1 MSKGDQPRSSTAAP
15 SASITS
21 LQSEIETFK
30 CIVDV
35 KDKEIELL
43 KCQLAESNRIIEKTR
58 EFMISNPPATTTQTE
73 KQNTENQPEQ
83 ELLLQSFS
91 NASSGTLRRV
101 LCSVQESTDVVDIL
115 HLPKRV
121 EQLFDSEKKY
131 DQLYKA
137 ACLYLRPGDISHS
150 ALVQMLRNQGKSTI
164 QTNDG
169 EILQG
174 AVKRGNGISWTF
186 K

>member
-1 MSKGDQPRSSTAAP
+1 
-15 SASITS
+15 
-21 LQSEIETFK
+21 
-30 CIVDV
+30 V
-35 KDKEIELL
+35 KDREIELL

-73 KQNTENQPEQ
+73 KRNTEKQSDQ

-91 NASSGTLRRV
+91 TASSGTLRRV
-101 LCSVQESTDVVDIL
+101 LCSVQESTNVVDIL

-137 ACLYLRPGDISHS
+137 TCLYLRLRPGDISHS